1 MDQFPINRMRQAI
14 IKYNNIIA
22 GLLSE
27 LENGEYKFEYDQ
39 YYIQNFPK
47 DFITFNLPVSNRAFI
62 SKNLFP
68 FFDGL
73 IPEGWLLNIAVE
85 SWKINSKD
93 RMGLLLSCCKNA
105 IGAVSV
111 HPVNENNNE

>member
-1 MDQFPINRMRQAI
+1 MDQFLINKMRQAI

-27 LENGEYKFEYDQ
+27 LDSGEYQFEYDNN
-39 YYIQNFPK
+39 YIQNYP
-47 DFITFNLPVSNRAFI
+47 DAFITFNMPVRKPAYV
-62 SKNLFP
+62 SKTLFH

-85 SWKINSKD
+85 SWKINNKD
-93 RMGLLLSCCKNA
+93 RMGLLLACCKNA
-105 IGAVSV
+105 IGAVSI
-111 HPVNENNNE
+111 HPVNENKNE